1 MAGCPVSSHSCT
13 WWFASSSSSDQLKE
27 FFDLNRILF
36 RHTEATY
43 LIRVSGES
51 MRGTEIHTDDDCYW
65 LARAL
70 AGQGPTQKPSVYYP
84 AGGSDGRW
92 VG

>member
-1 MAGCPVSSHSCT
+1 MASCPASSHSCT
-13 WWFASSSSSDQLKE
+13 WWFASSSSSDELEE

-36 RHTEATY
+36 RHPEATY

-51 MRGTEIHTDDDCYW
+51 MRGAEIHADDGFYRS
-65 LARAL
+65 ARAL
-70 AGQGPTQKPSVYYP
+70 AGQGPTQKPGVYYP
-84 AGGSDGRW
+84 AVGSDGRW